1 MVNFQLF
8 FLCPKV
14 TMFKSPLAF
23 LLFLISSLLT
33 AQTGKISGVI
43 VDAKTGETLP
53 GATALIEGTQKG
65 AQADFDGKFSI
76 SNIPEGKVT
85 VVVSY
90 ISYTSKKITDVIIKA
105 NDVTNINIQ
114 LDASGSQ
121 DLGEVEVVVTL
132 NKENNTALV
141 LQQKN
146 NASVSDGISAE
157 AIKRTPD
164 RNTSDVLKRVS
175 GASIQENKF
184 AIIRGLSD
192 RYNAAFINGAPL
204 PSSESDKK
212 AFAFDIFPAEM
223 LDNLVIIKTAT
234 PDLPGEFAGG
244 IINITTKNIPE
255 KNFQNI
261 SIAGGYNTLTTFKNY
276 KTYDGGRYDW
286 LGIDDGSRALP
297 GDIPDT
303 KVFDTLKSDAKAE
316 LAKKMTPSW
325 GLKNKKALPQLA
337 LQYSIGRNFKL
348 FKKEFG
354 FIFATSYRNST
365 NTNENI
371 RREFEEQGAAN
382 TNLALKKTELLDTVF
397 TQSILNSSLL
407 NLAYKLNENNQLS
420 SKSLFSINSED
431 RVNIR
436 HGVRDADLL
445 LQNQDAFFE
454 KASNRWFTQNI
465 LFSSQLEGTHYL
477 PKPKIKFKYLGGYN
491 EVNRTIPNQR
501 RIIYQ
506 KSSRLADDSIPYF
519 AVVQTNGT
527 VPSAAGNMFWA
538 YTKEKIY
545 SFKYD
550 FSMPVNFK
558 HIKNEFKIGGMHQL
572 RDRLF
577 NVRNLGFSRYKKTT
591 NPKGAFDNSVLL
603 LPEDSIFSP
612 EHLGLQ
618 ENGLGGFKLDEATKV
633 TDSYTASSTLHA
645 GYAMIDSKIYEK
657 LRIVGGLRVESYRQY
672 FRYLKLGSHEEQ
684 IIDTTVI
691 DPLPSV
697 NLIYSLNDKIN
708 FRACYYKTVS
718 RPEFRELAPFAFY
731 NFVYDNILSGNTRLK
746 RATINNADARFEY
759 YPGAGQLLSVTG
771 FYKQFKDPIE
781 LINRP
786 AVSGGNELYYTNVV
800 GAQNF
805 GVELEYRFKLNIF
818 SKKDSSKFL
827 NNTTIFTNAAFIK
840 SKVNIDTL
848 VTIGAINDRPLQGQS
863 PYLVNAGILYTDHK
877 QRWSASLSYN
887 VVGPRIF
894 IVGNVQEPDVWERHR
909 HIVDFQYTQRL
920 SKYFELKLNV
930 RDMLAQKLLFYQD
943 LDKNR
948 KFDKTIDNLWQE
960 TTFGQTITLGLSC
973 KF

>member
-1 MVNFQLF
+1 MVNFELF

-14 TMFKSPLAF
+14 TMFKSPLAV

-90 ISYTSKKITDVIIKA
+90 ISYTSKKITDVIIKS

-316 LAKKMTPSW
+316 LAKKITPSW
-325 GLKNKKALPQLA
+325 GIKNKKALPQLA

-382 TNLALKKTELLDTVF
+382 TNLALKKAELLDTVF

-420 SKSLFSINSED
+420 LKSLFSINSED

-645 GYAMIDSKIYEK
+645 GYAMIDSKIFEK
-657 LRIVGGLRVESYRQY
+657 FRIVGGLRVESYRQY

-731 NFVYDNILSGNTRLK
+731 NFVYDNILSGNTQLK
-746 RATINNADARFEY
+746 RATINNADVRFEY

-943 LDKNR
+943 LDRNR